1 MKGFKNLYLRKN
13 VNGLDPKLFAA
24 QRIKANAWA
33 LTTICIGLS
42 LWFFLMIV
50 RTLLIGYS
58 FKQLLTSP
66 VDMVRVILG
75 SHYDFL
81 LVLGL
86 TLFFIAIG
94 LPARKNK
101 PLTALV
107 RGSFFFMGIAVQLLG
122 IFSAL
127 FYQKTGGG
135 ITYQWLVYS
144 DFFQS
149 TDSQNAIM
157 ANINGQVIGLIA
169 GFSTLF
175 ILFSYLIRWGFYR
188 LKISH
193 YIPMIMVLFTIA
205 YIPISKWHFSKRPW
219 KGMQIINPVLAF
231 IESMPMFQEQPGL
244 FSMPLEEEDIHAQIN
259 MHQSPSN
266 LPVIDSTG
274 NIKNVIILVLESVP
288 AEYLE
293 VYGGKYPVT
302 PNIKKFEDR
311 SLQIDYAYA
320 HTPSTNRAMFSTLSS
335 LYPKISFNSITKNH
349 TEIQTPTITSE
360 LGEKGY
366 RTSFFT
372 SADNRFQD
380 IGDYLKAREF
390 NAIGDYQTIEC
401 ESADFNAS
409 ISGWKFL
416 DGIEDLCV
424 GGKFANWMDENPEQP
439 FFSMLWTVQTH
450 YPYYTTGEIEDFQA
464 GTTIENQYLNALKD
478 GDSLFGQVMNLL
490 IEKELDD
497 ETLVVL
503 MGDHGEAFGKHNQ
516 TGHANQIYEENVRIP
531 LIFYHPNLFQGEKLN
546 IIAGEI
552 DIAPSIFNVLNIET
566 PQIWQGQSIF
576 SENFRNSAFMFSP
589 YSRFVF
595 GYRYDNYKVIYDAG
609 HDNFEVFDLTNDP
622 GELDNIATQV
632 PEITQEAHRKLAS
645 WVQYHEQIMA
655 PLLNE

>member
-193 YIPMIMVLFTIA
+193 YIP
-205 YIPISKWHFSKRPW
+205 
-219 KGMQIINPVLAF
+219 
-231 IESMPMFQEQPGL
+231 
-244 FSMPLEEEDIHAQIN
+244 
-259 MHQSPSN
+259 
-266 LPVIDSTG
+266 
-274 NIKNVIILVLESVP
+274 
-288 AEYLE
+288 
-293 VYGGKYPVT
+293 
-302 PNIKKFEDR
+302 
-311 SLQIDYAYA
+311 
-320 HTPSTNRAMFSTLSS
+320 
-335 LYPKISFNSITKNH
+335 
-349 TEIQTPTITSE
+349 
-360 LGEKGY
+360 
-366 RTSFFT
+366 
-372 SADNRFQD
+372 
-380 IGDYLKAREF
+380 
-390 NAIGDYQTIEC
+390 
-401 ESADFNAS
+401 
-409 ISGWKFL
+409 
-416 DGIEDLCV
+416 
-424 GGKFANWMDENPEQP
+424 
-439 FFSMLWTVQTH
+439 
-450 YPYYTTGEIEDFQA
+450 
-464 GTTIENQYLNALKD
+464 
-478 GDSLFGQVMNLL
+478 
-490 IEKELDD
+490 
-497 ETLVVL
+497 
-503 MGDHGEAFGKHNQ
+503 
-516 TGHANQIYEENVRIP
+516 
-531 LIFYHPNLFQGEKLN
+531 
-546 IIAGEI
+546 
-552 DIAPSIFNVLNIET
+552 
-566 PQIWQGQSIF
+566 
-576 SENFRNSAFMFSP
+576 
-589 YSRFVF
+589 
-595 GYRYDNYKVIYDAG
+595 
-609 HDNFEVFDLTNDP
+609 
-622 GELDNIATQV
+622 
-632 PEITQEAHRKLAS
+632 
-645 WVQYHEQIMA
+645 
-655 PLLNE
+655 